1 MGASLEIIL
10 MLIIAPQ
17 AVDESTEQTAKT
29 GMKSTGLESYL
40 GLEVHTVETTPEPY
54 FQTT

>member
-17 AVDESTEQTAKT
+17 AVDESTEHTAKT
-29 GMKSTGLESYL
+29 GMRSTGLESYL
-40 GLEVHTVETTPEPY
+40 GLKVHTVETTPEPY